1 MPISVM
7 VVKTKSFYKNGLN
20 LGGQEQLIGNDGLGL
35 SEGEGHLFLDPTD
48 KQLGIDDCVF
58 DVYTVDYDHRY
69 ETKGFV
75 FDRQFDYYFK
85 NYKFRIYHEASK
97 NLLILAVKKEIAKAF
112 LKEISKE
119 KVRSQKLYDF
129 DYLKIDFDKIV
140 SKAENLSGLW
150 AQVNRTEV
158 QTQAYFGENI
168 NLDDEVKLVLK
179 EKDASYALFD
189 STIGN
194 NYQKIGITKEGNI
207 VIYEDHSEDQQ
218 LITNIYKIYKIFLE
232 D

>member
-7 VVKTKSFYKNGLN
+7 IVKTKAFYKNGLN
-20 LGGQEQLIGNDGLGL
+20 LGGQEQLIGSDGLGL
-35 SEGEGHLFLDPTD
+35 SEGEGHLFLDPTGN
-48 KQLGIDDCVF
+48 KLGIDDCSF

-75 FDRQFDYYFK
+75 FDREFDYYFK
-85 NYKFRIYHEASK
+85 NYKFRIYYEENK
-97 NLLILAVKKEIAKAF
+97 NLLILAVKKEVAKAF
-112 LKEISKE
+112 LKEIAKE
-119 KVRSQKLYDF
+119 KARSQKLYEF
-129 DYLKIDFDKIV
+129 EYLKIDFDRIV
-140 SKAENLSGLW
+140 SKSENLSGLW

-179 EKDASYALFD
+179 EKDASYVLFE
-189 STIGN
+189 STIGS

-207 VIYEDHSEDQQ
+207 VIFEDQSEDQH
-218 LITNIYKIYKIFLE
+218 LITNVFRIYKIFLE